1 MSSEAKPHRDLVKRT
16 FLAESVRAVSAGIIE
31 TALATFAVLI
41 AVNQFQSS
49 AALKS
54 FLLAS
59 PALGLLGSFLIVPLA
74 IRWQIRSSM
83 VAALISLVS
92 MSGFLLSAM
101 GAGNETCF
109 VVGISIGIGMI
120 GMAIPLQ
127 THYLR
132 LNYPAK
138 NRGRL
143 FSVTI
148 FIRALTAM
156 IVSWVF
162 GVYLDEDF
170 SRYPVLLWG
179 MVGAALVSAFCHF
192 LVPSEALRS
201 SRRKRHALWES
212 IHISREDKVFVR
224 LLVAAM
230 IMGVGVLS
238 ANALRVDYLVN
249 PVHGLEFDVK
259 TVSLITGIVPSIVRL
274 VSTFFWGWLFDRVNF
289 FRLRIAVNL
298 VFLVGVILYFVW
310 SDVRLILVG
319 SALFRLARGGGE
331 IMFNLFVTKLAPGE
345 HIADYMSVHTFLAGL
360 RILAA
365 PFLGFFLVEWANVPV
380 MTAVSVSLIIA
391 SILVVGNARQIDASK
406 TPEERMT

>member
-1 MSSEAKPHRDLVKRT
+1 VSCEAEPHRERIRKT

-59 PALGLLGSFLIVPLA
+59 PAVGLLGSLLIVPLA
-74 IRWQIRSSM
+74 IKWQIRSSL
-83 VAALISLVS
+83 VAAVISLVS
-92 MSGFLLSAM
+92 MGGFLLSAI
-101 GAGNETCF
+101 GAESETCF
-109 VVGISIGIGMI
+109 VTGISIGIGMI

-138 NRGRL
+138 SRGRL
-143 FSVTI
+143 FSVAI

-162 GVYLDEDF
+162 GVFLDEDF
-170 SRYPVLLWG
+170 SRYPVLLWF
-179 MVGAALVSAFCHF
+179 MVGAACVSAICHF
-192 LVPSEALRS
+192 LVPSEVLRRS
-201 SRRKRHALWES
+201 SKKRHAFWES
-212 IHISREDKVFVR
+212 VHISRADKVFVR
-224 LLVAAM
+224 LLTAAM

-249 PVHGLEFDVK
+249 PIHGLEFDVK
-259 TVSLITGIVPSIVRL
+259 TVSLITGIVPSIMRL

-310 SDVRLILVG
+310 SDVRLILIG
-319 SALFRLARGGGE
+319 SALFGLARGGGE
-331 IMFNLFVTKLAPGE
+331 IMFNLFVTKLAPTE

-380 MTAVSVSLIIA
+380 MVAVSVSLIVA
-391 SILVVGNARQIDASK
+391 SVLVVGSARKVDAAK
-406 TPEERMT
+406 TPEDRMS

>member
-1 MSSEAKPHRDLVKRT
+1 MSGETEPHRHLTQRT
-16 FLAESVRAVSAGIIE
+16 FLAESVRAVSAGVIE

-59 PALGLLGSFLIVPLA
+59 PAIGLLGSLLVVPLA
-74 IRWQIRSSM
+74 VKWQIRSSL
-83 VAALISLVS
+83 AAAIISLVS
-92 MSGFLLSAM
+92 MAGFLVSAI

-132 LNYPAK
+132 LNYPRK

-156 IVSWVF
+156 VVSWGF
-162 GVYLDEDF
+162 GVFLDHDF
-170 SRYPVLLWG
+170 DRYPVLLWV
-179 MVGAALVSAFCHF
+179 MVGAAVVSAICHF
-192 LVPSEALRS
+192 LVPSAVLRNS
-201 SRRKRHALWES
+201 TNQRHAFLES
-212 IHISREDKVFVR
+212 VHISQKDKVFVR

-230 IMGVGVLS
+230 IMGLGVLS

-249 PVHGLEFDVK
+249 PIHGLEFDVK
-259 TVSLITGIVPSIVRL
+259 TVSLITGIVPSVMRL

-289 FRLRIAVNL
+289 FRLRIVVNL
-298 VFLVGVILYFVW
+298 VFLAGVILYFVW
-310 SDVRLILVG
+310 NDVRLILIG
-319 SALFRLARGGGE
+319 SALFGLARGGGE
-331 IMFNLFVTKLAPGE
+331 IMFNLFVTKLAPSE

-365 PFLGFFLVEWANVPV
+365 PFLGFFLVEWANVSV
-380 MTAVSVSLIIA
+380 MTAVSASFIVASVLI
-391 SILVVGNARQIDASK
+391 VGSAKQVDAAK
-406 TPEERMT
+406 TPADRMT